1 MNKVI
6 HKLSTKNKIVIYSLL
21 TRYKLYETLYD
32 TKYDTKYDTVINTL
46 KKGMKMAL
54 TSAERQAT
62 FKQKREALMQSLASQ
77 NEALTAKNARLQAEN
92 RALIEKCH
100 RLEIAALKAQ
110 IKRG

>member
-1 MNKVI
+1 VDNFVDKSYTQVI
-6 HKLSTKNKIVIYSLL
+6 NKNKIVIDSLL
-21 TRYKLYETLYD
+21 TSYKL
-32 TKYDTKYDTVINTL
+32 YDTKYDTVINTL

-54 TSAERQAT
+54 TTAERQAT

-77 NEALTAKNARLQAEN
+77 NEALTAENARLQAEN

>member
-1 MNKVI
+1 MDNFVYDSYPQVI
-6 HKLSTKNKIVIYSLL
+6 NKNKIVIDSLL
-21 TRYKLYETLYD
+21 TRYKLYETL
-32 TKYDTKYDTVINTL
+32 YDTKYDTVINTL

-54 TSAERQAT
+54 TSAERQAA
-62 FKQKREALMQSLASQ
+62 FKKKREDLMNSLATQ
-77 NEALTAKNARLQAEN
+77 NETLSAENARLQAEN